1 LYPWDAGLKSG
12 ANIDAF
18 GKSMMRG
25 DAVFVVNSGS
35 SSLKFA
41 VFAGRRVEARAEA
54 RDKVQAGVKAEV
66 NADVNA
72 DVNALYRGAVEG
84 IGGGEG
90 KIWLRGG
97 TGETLIEKTKAFP
110 AQKDAAR
117 AVAAELSEMALPAL
131 GAVGHRVVHGG
142 PSLTD
147 HQKITPQVLEKLEA
161 AEHFAPLHVPVA
173 LELIRETQQ
182 LFPGVAQFA
191 CFDTAF
197 HRTLPEAAARLPLPE
212 KFWDAGIR
220 RYGFHG
226 LSCESILHA
235 LGPDRPARVIVA
247 HLGNGASATAIAD
260 GISVDTSMGL
270 TPTGGIVM
278 GTRPGDLDPGVWL
291 HILRTNGN
299 NVEGLA
305 RLMDKECG
313 LLGISGT
320 SPDMRSL
327 HAGAGN
333 NQRARLAIEMFAR
346 SAKKAIGSYVAVLGG
361 LDLLVFTGG
370 IGEHDAVVRAGIC
383 DGMECFGLR
392 LDREANQ
399 RNAGTISATDST
411 VLVRVVTSD
420 EETQIARIVFRLM
433 EDD

>member
-1 LYPWDAGLKSG
+1 MSDKG
-12 ANIDAF
+12 
-18 GKSMMRG
+18 
-25 DAVFVVNSGS
+25 VFVVNSGS
-35 SSLKFA
+35 SSLKFG
-41 VFAGRRVEARAEA
+41 VFAGRRVEARAEV

-66 NADVNA
+66 NADLT
-72 DVNALYRGAVEG
+72 ALYRGAVEG

-90 KIWLRGG
+90 KIWLRRG
-97 TGETLIEKTKAFP
+97 TGETLIEKAQAFP

-117 AVAAELSEMALPAL
+117 AVAAELSEMSLPAL

-142 PSLTD
+142 PSLTE

-182 LFPGVAQFA
+182 LFPGVPQFA

-220 RYGFHG
+220 KYGFHG

-247 HLGNGASATAIAD
+247 HLGNGASVTAIAN
-260 GISVDTSMGL
+260 GMSMDTSMGL

-278 GTRPGDLDPGVWL
+278 GTRPGDLDPGVSL
-291 HILRTNGN
+291 HILRMNEN
-299 NVEGLA
+299 NVKELA
-305 RLMDKECG
+305 RLLDKECG
-313 LLGISGT
+313 LFGISGV

-327 HAGAGN
+327 HAAAAN
-333 NQRARLAIEMFAR
+333 NPRARLAMEMFAR
-346 SAKKAIGSYVAVLGG
+346 SAKKAIASYVAVLGG
-361 LDLLVFTGG
+361 IDLLVFTGG
-370 IGEHDAVVRAGIC
+370 IGEHDGAVRRGIC

-392 LDREANQ
+392 LDEEANQ
-399 RNAGTISATDST
+399 RNAGTISGTDSA

-420 EETQIARIVFRLM
+420 EETQIARILFRLT
-433 EDD
+433 EEE

>member
-1 LYPWDAGLKSG
+1 MYPWDAGLKSG
-12 ANIDAF
+12 ANIDSF

-35 SSLKFA
+35 SSLKFG

-54 RDKVQAGVKAEV
+54 RDKVQAGVK
-66 NADVNA
+66 ADVNA

-97 TGETLIEKTKAFP
+97 TGEILIEKTKAFP
-110 AQKDAAR
+110 AQRDAAR

-142 PSLTD
+142 PSLTE

-220 RYGFHG
+220 KYGFHG

-383 DGMECFGLR
+383 DGMGCFGLR
-392 LDREANQ
+392 LDRETNQ
-399 RNAGTISATDST
+399 RNAKTISATDSR

-433 EDD
+433 EDE

>member
-1 LYPWDAGLKSG
+1 MSNMG
-12 ANIDAF
+12 
-18 GKSMMRG
+18 
-25 DAVFVVNSGS
+25 VFVVNSGS
-35 SSLKFA
+35 SSLKFG
-41 VFAGRRVEARAEA
+41 VFAGRRVEARTEV

-66 NADVNA
+66 NADVKT
-72 DVNALYRGAVEG
+72 LYRGAVEG

-90 KIWLRGG
+90 KMWLRAG
-97 TGETLIEKTKAFP
+97 TGETLLERSQAFP

-117 AVAAELSEMALPAL
+117 AVAAELSEMSLPAL

-142 PSLTD
+142 PSLTE
-147 HQKITPQVLEKLEA
+147 HQKITPQVVEKLEA

-182 LFPGVAQFA
+182 LFPGVPQFA

-197 HRTLPEAAARLPLPE
+197 HQTLPEAAARLPLPE

-220 RYGFHG
+220 KYGFHG
-226 LSCESILHA
+226 LSCESVVNS
-235 LGPDRPARVIVA
+235 LGPGRQARLIVA
-247 HLGNGASATAIAD
+247 HLGNGASVTAIAN

-299 NVEGLA
+299 DVEELA

-313 LLGISGT
+313 LLGISGV

-327 HAGAGN
+327 HAAAAN
-333 NQRARLAIEMFAR
+333 NPRARLAMEMFAR
-346 SAKKAIGSYVAVLGG
+346 SSKKAIASYAAVLGG

-370 IGEHDAVVRAGIC
+370 IGEHDAAVRSGIC
-383 DGMECFGLR
+383 SGMECFGLR
-392 LDREANQ
+392 LDEEANQ
-399 RNAGTISATDST
+399 RNAGTISGTDSA
-411 VLVRVVTSD
+411 VVVRVVTSD
-420 EETQIARIVFRLM
+420 EETQIARIVQRLM